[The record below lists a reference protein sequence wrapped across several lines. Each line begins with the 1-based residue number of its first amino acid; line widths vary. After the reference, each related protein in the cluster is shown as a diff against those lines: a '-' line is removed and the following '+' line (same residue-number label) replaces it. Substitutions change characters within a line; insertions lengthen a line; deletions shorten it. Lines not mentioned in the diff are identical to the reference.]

1 MVVRNAILLASKCNS
16 CRCKIWHTFV
26 ASFPVIPITSTLRS
40 SIIRTTFSQLRA
52 FTTSHMQRSDIAQQA
67 TYQAFHG
74 EVGEELDLAHNMLEE
89 DSRDAM
95 STQPWYLQLETPT
108 RAVKSLSER
117 QKLPELP
124 ADPPPLLGPIL
135 DHISIDLGLD
145 DLSLFDLRKLDP
157 PPTLGANLLMI
168 LGTARSEK
176 HLHVSADRFCR
187 WLRSKHKLQPH
198 ADGLL
203 GRGELKLKMRRKA
216 RRARLL
222 SSVGS
227 ADRVN
232 QDDGLSTGWICV
244 NVGMIEDGE
253 GGKRFRSED
262 DEFVGFGEHWEG
274 ARVVI
279 QMLTQEKRE
288 ELDLEEL
295 WGNLLERHKKKAE
308 KRLGSL
314 DETTVGKEVGHTTR
328 HKQMSISDPP
338 PVLPPGYERL
348 LIGSRQQIRGFHHSR
363 PYTKLSFPNQNT
375 PFNPCLD
382 LMRAKINPNPNTFP
396 PIRHFQTQAKSETNN
411 QPHFKKSDHHSSLE
425 RVHLNAS
432 PCDIVLFPSCK
443 DHVTHL
449 ANLPRQ
455 EAMWALG
462 EGIKDLGST
471 RFLASFYRIFYGSP
485 HSRNWTERILMV
497 CYGIQIGHSGYGKRK
512 MMALFNEMR
521 SSTPD
526 VDPIL
531 FARVIDTLLLS
542 PFNEGHSREAS
553 ISSHDI
559 YEAVRLFEEIGS
571 RRQEISYEGI
581 MLNFYAAVAHIKQ
594 RNPAPKMKLR
604 PDANARLR
612 LLMDEFGAEPMSH
625 TTHVKL
631 LKAFADSD
639 NWPAFWTHWRGI
651 ARRMQPKPMELYD
664 FMFRR
669 VAQRRHQSKCIDALR
684 TWVPE
689 MEQEEPALMLGKP
702 GRLMKGLA
710 QAVME
715 CVRVADP
722 DAESD
727 FIHGRNL
734 ETEWVILWRRC
745 QQTLGNTTGDA

>member
-1 MVVRNAILLASKCNS
+1 MVVRSAILLASKCSS
-16 CRCKIWHTFV
+16 CRCNIWHTFV
-26 ASFPVIPITSTLRS
+26 SSFPVIPTTASITRG
-40 SIIRTTFSQLRA
+40 TFNPLRA
-52 FTTSHMQRSDIAQQA
+52 FTNSHLRRSDIAQQV
-67 TYQAFHG
+67 TYEAFHG
-74 EVGEELDLAHNMLEE
+74 EVGEELDLTHNILEE
-89 DSRDAM
+89 DSRGAV
-95 STQPWYLQLETPT
+95 STQPWYLQVETPT
-108 RAVKSLSER
+108 RAEKSLSER

-124 ADPPPLLGPIL
+124 ADPPPLLKPML
-135 DHISIDLGLD
+135 EHISIDLGLD

-157 PPTLGANLLMI
+157 PPTLGANLVMI

-203 GRGELKLKMRRKA
+203 GRGELKLKLRRKA

-244 NVGMIEDGE
+244 NVGIIEDGE
-253 GGKRFRSED
+253 GGKRFRPED
-262 DEFVGFGEHWEG
+262 EEFVGFGEHREG

-295 WGNLLERHKKKAE
+295 WGNLLERYKKKTE
-308 KRLGSL
+308 KRLSSL
-314 DETTVGKEVGHTTR
+314 DDTTVGKEVGCTTR
-328 HKQMSISDPP
+328 HEQMPLSDPLT
-338 PVLPPGYERL
+338 VLPPGYDRL
-348 LIGSRQQIRGFHHSR
+348 LIGSRQQTRGFHHSR
-363 PYTKLSFPNQNT
+363 PYTKLNFPNQNT
-375 PFNPCLD
+375 AFNPRLD
-382 LMRAKINPNPNTFP
+382 LIQAKVNPNPDTIP
-396 PIRHFQTQAKSETNN
+396 PIRHFQTQAKSESNK
-411 QPHFKKSDHHSSLE
+411 QPNFKKSDHHSSLE
-425 RVHLNAS
+425 RVHLNAPPS
-432 PCDIVLFPSCK
+432 DIVLFLSCK
-443 DHVTHL
+443 DHLTHL

-455 EAMWALG
+455 EALWALG

-471 RFLASFYRIFYGSP
+471 QFLASFYRIFYGSP

-497 CYGIQIGHSGYGKRK
+497 CHAIQIGHSGYSKRK
-512 MMALFNEMR
+512 MLALFNEMR
-521 SSTPD
+521 SSTPH
-526 VDPIL
+526 VDPTL

-542 PFNEGHSREAS
+542 PFNGGPSRETS

-559 YEAVRLFEEIGS
+559 YEAVTLFEEIGS
-571 RRQEISYEGI
+571 RRQEIGYKGI
-581 MLNFYAAVAHIKQ
+581 LLSLYAAVAHVKQ

-612 LLMDEFGAEPMSH
+612 LLMDEFGAEPMSP

-651 ARRMQPKPMELYD
+651 ARRMQPKTMELYD

-669 VAQRRHQSKCIDALR
+669 VAQRRHQSKCIDVLR
-684 TWVPE
+684 IWVPE
-689 MEQEEPALMLGKP
+689 MEQEEPVLMLGKP
-702 GRLMKGLA
+702 SQLMEGLA

-745 QQTLGNTTGDA
+745 QQTLGNTTRDP

>member
-1 MVVRNAILLASKCNS
+1 MVVRNAVSLASKCSS
-16 CRCKIWHTFV
+16 CRYNIWHTFV
-26 ASFPVIPITSTLRS
+26 ASFPVFPITSNTRS
-40 SIIRTTFSQLRA
+40 NIIKASFSPIRA
-52 FTTSHMQRSDIAQQA
+52 FNTSYLQPSEIAHQV

-74 EVGEELDLAHNMLEE
+74 EVDAESDSAHIMPEE
-89 DSRDAM
+89 DSRNVA
-95 STQPWYLQLETPT
+95 STQPWYLQVETPT
-108 RAVKSLSER
+108 RVEKSLSER
-117 QKLPELP
+117 QKLPDLP
-124 ADPPPLLGPIL
+124 ADPPLLLKPML
-135 DHISIDLGLD
+135 EHISIDLGLD

-187 WLRSKHKLQPH
+187 WLRSKHNLQPH

-203 GRGELKLKMRRKA
+203 GRGELKLKLRRKA

-227 ADRVN
+227 ADKVN

-244 NVGMIEDGE
+244 NVGIIEDGQ
-253 GGKRFRSED
+253 GGKQFRSED
-262 DEFVGFGEHWEG
+262 DEFVGFGEHLEG

-295 WGNLLERHKKKAE
+295 WGNLLERHKNKTSKP
-308 KRLGSL
+308 LSL
-314 DETTVGKEVGHTTR
+314 LDNTTVGKEVGRTTR
-328 HKQMSISDPP
+328 HNKMPLSDSQSE
-338 PVLPPGYERL
+338 LPRGYQRP
-348 LIGSRQQIRGFHHSR
+348 LIRSSQQIRAFHHSR
-363 PYTKLSFPNQNT
+363 PYTKLKIPNQNT
-375 PFNPCLD
+375 AFNLRLD
-382 LMRAKINPNPNTFP
+382 LERAKINSNSNAAS
-396 PIRHFQTQAKSETNN
+396 PIRTFQPQVNSETSK
-411 QPHFKKSDHHSSLE
+411 QHDFKKHHPSLE
-425 RVHLNAS
+425 RVDLNAFPS
-432 PCDIVLFPSCK
+432 GIVLFSSCK
-443 DHVTHL
+443 DHLTHL

-455 EAMWALG
+455 EALRALG
-462 EGIKDLGST
+462 EGIKDLDST
-471 RFLASFYRIFYGSP
+471 RFLASFYRLFYGSP
-485 HSRNWTERILMV
+485 HSRNWTERIFMV
-497 CYGIQIGHSGYGKRK
+497 CHAIQIGHSGYGKRK
-512 MMALFNEMR
+512 MMALFDEMR
-521 SSTPD
+521 SSTPN
-526 VDPIL
+526 VDPTL
-531 FARVIDTLLLS
+531 YARVIDTLLLS
-542 PFNEGHSREAS
+542 PFNEVHSRGIS

-559 YEAVRLFEEIGS
+559 YEAVKLFEEIGS
-571 RRQEISYEGI
+571 HRQEISYEGI
-581 MLNFYAAVAHIKQ
+581 LLNLYAAVAHVKQ
-594 RNPAPKMKLR
+594 RNRAPMMKLR

-612 LLMDEFGAEPMSH
+612 LLMDEFGAEPMSP

-651 ARRMQPKPMELYD
+651 ARRMQPKSMELYD

-669 VAQRRHQSKCIDALR
+669 VAQRKHQSKCIDALR

-702 GRLMKGLA
+702 SRLMKRLA

-727 FIHGRNL
+727 FNNGRNL
-734 ETEWVILWRRC
+734 ETEWVVLWRRC
-745 QQTLGNTTGDA
+745 EQTLGTTTGDP

>member
-1 MVVRNAILLASKCNS
+1 MVIRNAISFASKCSS
-16 CRCKIWHTFV
+16 CCCNTWHTFFLT
-26 ASFPVIPITSTLRS
+26 FPVTPITSSIKS
-40 SIIRTTFSQLRA
+40 SIISFNSSPLRA
-52 FTTSHMQRSDIAQQA
+52 FTNLHLQRSAIDQQV
-67 TYQAFHG
+67 TYQASHG
-74 EVGEELDLAHNMLEE
+74 EVDEQFDLAHNMLEE
-89 DSRDAM
+89 VKLAAVP
-95 STQPWYLQLETPT
+95 TQPWYLQVETPT
-108 RAVKSLSER
+108 RAEKSLPER
-117 QKLPELP
+117 QNLPELP
-124 ADPPPLLGPIL
+124 ADPPPLLKPL
-135 DHISIDLGLD
+135 LEHISIDLGLD
-145 DLSLFDLRKLDP
+145 DLTLFDLRKLDP

-168 LGTARSEK
+168 IGTARSEK

-203 GRGELKLKMRRKA
+203 GRGELKLKLRRKA

-244 NVGMIEDGE
+244 NVGMIEDCE
-253 GGKRFRSED
+253 GGKPFRAED
-262 DEFVGFGEHWEG
+262 GEFVGFGEHLDG
-274 ARVVI
+274 TRVVI

-295 WGNLLERHKKKAE
+295 WGNLLERHKGKTQE
-308 KRLGSL
+308 HLSSL
-314 DETTVGKEVGHTTR
+314 EDTAVGKELGRTAR
-328 HKQMSISDPP
+328 HIEMPSSDPP
-338 PVLPPGYERL
+338 TVLPPGYQRI
-348 LIGSRQQIRGFHHSR
+348 LIRSRQQTRGFHHSGLSM
-363 PYTKLSFPNQNT
+363 KLNFPNQNIL
-375 PFNPCLD
+375 FNPHLD
-382 LMRAKINPNPNTFP
+382 LIQAKLYPNHTTIP
-396 PIRHFQTQAKSETNN
+396 PIRQFQTQAKSETSK
-411 QPHFKKSDHHSSLE
+411 QPNFKKSGSHPSLE
-425 RVHLNAS
+425 RVDINS
-432 PCDIVLFPSCK
+432 PPSDIVLFPTCK
-443 DHVTHL
+443 DHLSHL
-449 ANLPRQ
+449 TNLPRQ
-455 EAMWALG
+455 EALRALG
-462 EGIKDLGST
+462 DGIKDLGST
-471 RFLASFYRIFYGSP
+471 PFLASFYRLFYGSP
-485 HSRNWTERILMV
+485 HSRSWTERILMV
-497 CYGIQIGHSGYGKRK
+497 CHAIKIGHSGYSKRK

-521 SSTPD
+521 LSTLV
-526 VDPIL
+526 VDPTM

-542 PFNEGHSREAS
+542 PFNEGPSRETS

-581 MLNFYAAVAHIKQ
+581 LLNLYAAVAHVKQ
-594 RNPAPKMKLR
+594 RNPAPMMKLR

-612 LLMDEFGAEPMSH
+612 LLMDEFGAEPMCP

-631 LKAFADSD
+631 LKAFADGD

-651 ARRMQPKPMELYD
+651 ARRMQPKPIELYD

-669 VAQRRHQSKCIDALR
+669 VAQRRHQSKCIAALR

-702 GRLMKGLA
+702 SRLMKRLA

-734 ETEWVILWRRC
+734 ETEWIILWRRC
-745 QQTLGNTTGDA
+745 HQTIGNRTDDP

>member
-1 MVVRNAILLASKCNS
+1 MVVRNAISLASKCSS
-16 CRCKIWHTFV
+16 CRCNIWHTFV
-26 ASFPVIPITSTLRS
+26 ASFPVIPIASTMRS
-40 SIIRTTFSQLRA
+40 KIIRATFSPLRA
-52 FTTSHMQRSDIAQQA
+52 FTASHLQQSDTAQQV
-67 TYQAFHG
+67 TYQASHG
-74 EVGEELDLAHNMLEE
+74 DVGEELDLAHNMLAE
-89 DSRDAM
+89 DSRDAV
-95 STQPWYLQLETPT
+95 STQPWYLQVETPT
-108 RAVKSLSER
+108 RVEKSLSER

-124 ADPPPLLGPIL
+124 PDPPPLLKPML
-135 DHISIDLGLD
+135 EHISIDLGLD

-157 PPTLGANLLMI
+157 PPTLGSNLLMI

-187 WLRSKHKLQPH
+187 WLRSNHKLQPH

-203 GRGELKLKMRRKA
+203 GRGELKLKLRRKA

-253 GGKRFRSED
+253 GVKLLLSED
-262 DEFVGFGEHWEG
+262 DEFVGFGEHQAG

-295 WGNLLERHKKKAE
+295 WGNLLERHKKKVE
-308 KRLGSL
+308 KRRCSL
-314 DETTVGKEVGHTTR
+314 DDTTVGKEVGRTTR
-328 HKQMSISDPP
+328 HKQMPLSDPP
-338 PVLPPGYERL
+338 HVLPPGYENL
-348 LIGSRQQIRGFHHSR
+348 LIGSCQQIRGLHHSR
-363 PYTKLSFPNQNT
+363 QYIKHNFPNQNMA
-375 PFNPCLD
+375 FNSRLD
-382 LMRAKINPNPNTFP
+382 LMHAKTNPNPSTIP
-396 PIRHFQTQAKSETNN
+396 PIRHFQTHAKSGTRN
-411 QPHFKKSDHHSSLE
+411 QPNFKKSEHHSSLE
-425 RVHLNAS
+425 RVHLNAPFS
-432 PCDIVLFPSCK
+432 DIVLFPSCK
-443 DHVTHL
+443 DHLDHL

-455 EAMWALG
+455 EALWALG

-485 HSRNWTERILMV
+485 HSHNWTERIFMV
-497 CYGIQIGHSGYGKRK
+497 CHAIKIGHSGYSKRK

-526 VDPIL
+526 VDPKL

-542 PFNEGHSREAS
+542 PFNEGQSRETS

-571 RRQEISYEGI
+571 RRQEINHEGI
-581 MLNFYAAVAHIKQ
+581 LLNLYAAVAHVKQ

-604 PDANARLR
+604 PDANSRLR
-612 LLMDEFGAEPMSH
+612 LLMDEFGGEPMSPR
-625 TTHVKL
+625 THVKL
-631 LKAFADSD
+631 LKAFADND

-651 ARRMQPKPMELYD
+651 ARRMQPKSMELYD

-669 VAQRRHQSKCIDALR
+669 VAQRKHQSKCIDALR

-689 MEQEEPALMLGKP
+689 MEQEEPAIMLGRP
-702 GRLMKGLA
+702 SQLMKGLA

-734 ETEWVILWRRC
+734 ETEWVMLWRRC
-745 QQTLGNTTGDA
+745 QQTLGNTTGDP